1 MSTFYIFT
9 RNPVFVSLK
18 REFGTKT
25 KTVCIVCIVLFTTV
39 QVSPNSH
46 AVTLVGS
53 DTIAGSC
60 CTMLEILHNLVHV
73 LDVPVGQAVAML
85 SENPARS
92 VCNPVM

>member
-1 MSTFYIFT
+1 MAAQLAGSNHATQLKAKHLNLNCYYI
-9 RNPVFVSLK
+9 
-18 REFGTKT
+18 
-25 KTVCIVCIVLFTTV
+25 FTTV

-46 AVTLVGS
+46 AMTLVGS

-92 VCNPVM
+92 VLLHMSVV